1 MKSQR
6 EKVFGSPPKENISV
20 SLALEIIKEG
30 GREAGGQSG
39 LHSQTPS
46 QNKATESKACESC
59 SLAEL
64 EASRQEALDSIPS
77 NAKRQRHNLFILM
90 QKI

>member
-6 EKVFGSPPKENISV
+6 EKVFWSPQKENKSV

-30 GREAGGQSG
+30 GLEAGGQSG
-39 LHSQTPS
+39 LSQTPP
-46 QNKATESKACESC
+46 QNKTTESKACENS
-59 SLAEL
+59 SLTEL
-64 EASRQEALDSIPS
+64 MANRQEALDSIPS
-77 NAKRQRHNLFILM
+77 NAKRQQHNLFILM

>member
-6 EKVFGSPPKENISV
+6 EKVFGSPPTENISG
-20 SLALEIIKEG
+20 SLALAIIKEG
-30 GREAGGQSG
+30 GLEAGGQSG

-46 QNKATESKACESC
+46 QNKTTESKAWENC

-64 EASRQEALDSIPS
+64 VASRQEALDSIPS
-77 NAKRQRHNLFILM
+77 NTKRQQYNLFILM